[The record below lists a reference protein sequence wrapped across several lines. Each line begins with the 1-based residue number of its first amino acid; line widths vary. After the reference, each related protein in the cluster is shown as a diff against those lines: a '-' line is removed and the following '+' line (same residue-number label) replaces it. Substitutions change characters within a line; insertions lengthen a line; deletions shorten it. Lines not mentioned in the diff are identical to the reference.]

1 MTEIEINRCV
11 VGFMRRDETPPQE
24 AGIVRNTSFR
34 SGATVF
40 TLGEPEDST
49 KEPLRVERLPSL
61 KGPLSAPHPDFEQ
74 VINRINNPKEPPVQ
88 PRRQLARTM
97 VTVLFSALPRL

>member
-1 MTEIEINRCV
+1 MTEADISGYV
-11 VGFMRRDETPPQE
+11 FGFLRKDQTPPDE

-40 TLGEPEDST
+40 TLGETKDST
-49 KEPLRVERLPSL
+49 KEPLRVEPLPSL

-88 PRRQLARTM
+88 PRRQRVRTM
-97 VTVLFSALPRL
+97 ATVLFSALPRL